1 MLKKLLALVACL
13 SATLAIAAVDVN
25 KATEAELDGVRGIGP
40 STTQLILSERKKAP
54 FKDWD
59 DLIAR
64 VKGIGEARA
73 TKLSS
78 EGLTV
83 SGAAFKPTSTSNS
96 AMAREKAGSVKTKA
110 AAAQDQ
116 KK

>member
-1 MLKKLLALVACL
+1 MIKKILF
-13 SATLAIAAVDVN
+13 ATLGLYASIVMAAVDIN
-25 KATEAELDGVRGIGP
+25 KATEAELDGIKGVGP
-40 STTQLILSERKKAP
+40 STTQLIVSERKKSA

-64 VKGIGEARA
+64 VKGIGPARA
-73 TKLSS
+73 TKLSK

-83 SGAAFKPTSTSNS
+83 AGAPFK
-96 AMAREKAGSVKTKA
+96 GA
-110 AAAQDQ
+110 AAAASDKPAKPGIKEVKDAKEA